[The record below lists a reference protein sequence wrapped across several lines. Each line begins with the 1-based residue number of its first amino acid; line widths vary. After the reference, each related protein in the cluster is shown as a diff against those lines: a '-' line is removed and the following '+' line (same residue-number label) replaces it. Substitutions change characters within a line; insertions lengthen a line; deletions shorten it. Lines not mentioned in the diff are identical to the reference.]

1 MDQYEDFIWDKL
13 KEMSVDEQI
22 KVVNKY
28 PEDRIGKIYYNHE
41 HFVDNFCKSE
51 KQIDETYDLEAY
63 NTKDPFVYAEC
74 DYLPI
79 SIDRDE
85 LDMLAY
91 RIIDKLVEDG
101 WMLKEFKEMEK

>member
-41 HFVDNFCKSE
+41 HFVDNFCKTE
-51 KQIDETYDLEAY
+51 KQVFDTWDLKAY
-63 NTKDPFVYAEC
+63 RIEDPFVYAEC
-74 DYLPI
+74 NYLPV
-79 SIDRDE
+79 SIDSDE
-85 LDMLAY
+85 FGMMVFS
-91 RIIDKLVEDG
+91 RIENLVEDG